1 LITCNNSCIRR
12 KARPEGPARSRVRVR
27 RESEI
32 KREPFGRRVR
42 EW

>member
-1 LITCNNSCIRR
+1 LITWDNSCIRR
-12 KARPEGPARSRVRVR
+12 KARPEGPARSRQRAS

-32 KREPFGRRVR
+32 KREPLGRRVS